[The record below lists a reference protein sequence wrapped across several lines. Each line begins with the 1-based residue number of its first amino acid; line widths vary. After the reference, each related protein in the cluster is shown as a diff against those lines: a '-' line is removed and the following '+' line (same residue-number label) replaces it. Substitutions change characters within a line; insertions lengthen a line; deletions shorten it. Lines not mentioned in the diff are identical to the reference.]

1 MTKKRINVLFYE
13 ENSWLMMM
21 LPFVRRQH
29 LVHTLLR
36 KRRMTLVSFIEVEKC
51 GWMQATL
58 MNILLKHPAVS
69 DSCGQESVDI

>member
-1 MTKKRINVLFYE
+1 
-13 ENSWLMMM
+13 
-21 LPFVRRQH
+21 